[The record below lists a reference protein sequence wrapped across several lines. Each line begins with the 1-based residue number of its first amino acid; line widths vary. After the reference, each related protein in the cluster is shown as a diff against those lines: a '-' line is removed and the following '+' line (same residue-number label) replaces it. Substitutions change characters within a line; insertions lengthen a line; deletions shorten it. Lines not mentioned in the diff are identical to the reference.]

1 MKNNNYFRTLLGAL
15 VLGSVI
21 TACEINL
28 RTKHSASKIN
38 YFKAS

>member
-21 TACEINL
+21 TACDLNL
-28 RTKHSASKIN
+28 RTNRSAGTD
-38 YFKAS
+38 Y